1 MEKSVLGIDPGMR
14 KVGYGLIKTMN
25 QQIQVVDHG
34 VFKINQKLPFQNRLE
49 QIYQSIYHYMLEQ
62 NPDVV
67 AVEEVFVCKNAK
79 TTLKLGHARG
89 VILLA
94 AAQKKIPVYE
104 FAPREIK
111 QAIVGYG
118 NAAKDQIQWMISNL
132 LHIPQNELQED
143 AADALATALCY
154 GYRQKMNLKI

>member
-1 MEKSVLGIDPGMR
+1 MR
-14 KVGYGLIKTMN
+14 KVGYGLI
-25 QQIQVVDHG
+25 QIIDQHFQVIDHG
-34 VFKINQKLPFQNRLE
+34 VFNINQKLPFHIRLE
-49 QIYQSIYHYMLEQ
+49 HIYQSIHQYILEK

-94 AAQKKIPVYE
+94 AAQEKISVSE

-111 QAIVGYG
+111 QSIVGHG
-118 NAAKDQIQWMISNL
+118 NAAKDQVQWMISNM
-132 LHIPQNELQED
+132 LHIPQKELQED
-143 AADALATALCY
+143 AADALATALCF

>member
-1 MEKSVLGIDPGMR
+1 MSVLGIDPGMR
-14 KVGYGLIKTMN
+14 NVGYGLIKIVN
-25 QQIQVVDHG
+25 QQYDVIDHG
-34 VFKINQKLPFQNRLE
+34 VFHINQKLPFQNRLE
-49 QIYQSIYHYMLEQ
+49 QIYQSIHSYILKM

-94 AAQKKIPVYE
+94 AAIEKISVSE

-111 QAIVGYG
+111 QAIVGNG
-118 NAAKDQIQWMISNL
+118 SAAKEQVQWMISTL
-132 LHIPQNELQED
+132 LKIPRTELQED
-143 AADALATALCY
+143 AADALAAALCF
-154 GYRQKMNLKI
+154 GYRNKDIVNV